1 MTPVGPGRFCS
12 PRHRSWTPC
21 NSISEGSNAWDEV
34 ASDIWLAL
42 DAGDG
47 LTNRE
52 RATAAAADHPMLFD
66 FEALPD
72 EVAGAVLRKMGDYE
86 VAATACAS
94 KRFRRL
100 TDTDD
105 ALWGG

>member
-1 MTPVGPGRFCS
+1 
-12 PRHRSWTPC
+12 
-21 NSISEGSNAWDEV
+21 
-34 ASDIWLAL
+34 
-42 DAGDG
+42 
-47 LTNRE
+47 
-52 RATAAAADHPMLFD
+52 MLFD